1 MPESPKLTLIL
12 ASASPRRLELLR
24 QIAIEPDAVMP
35 TEIDETVLRDEAPP
49 QLVRRLAE
57 SKALAAE
64 ADPDALVIGADTVVA
79 CGTRILGKPA
89 DIDQARKYL
98 NLISGRRHRV
108 YGGVCLVRAGKEL
121 SARVVMTAV
130 KFKRL
135 SALEID
141 GYLATDEWQGK
152 AGAYAIQ
159 GQAGAF
165 VQSITGSYSNV
176 VGLPL
181 YETRQLLI
189 GAGYRA

>member
-1 MPESPKLTLIL
+1 MPDSQKLNLIL

-24 QIAIEPDAVMP
+24 QIGVEPDAVMS
-35 TEIDETVLRDEAPP
+35 TEIDESVLRDETPP

-57 SKALAAE
+57 AKALAAE
-64 ADPDALVIGADTVVA
+64 VDTDALVIGADTVVA

-89 DIDQARKYL
+89 DIEQARQYL

-108 YGGVCLVRAGKEL
+108 YGGVCLVRAGKKI

-135 SALEID
+135 SAPEID
-141 GYLATDEWQGK
+141 GYLASDEWQGK

-159 GQAGAF
+159 GRAGAF
-165 VQSITGSYSNV
+165 VQSITGSYANV

-181 YETRQLLI
+181 YETQQLLL
-189 GAGYRA
+189 GAGYRT